1 MNVNELVNYLDAIE
15 QTILYDWGCLNFEV
29 TIYRLEILMGITVN
43 PLLRE
48 KIKSLR
54 NKLLITVGMADYL
67 QVYLLIRKNLQTGM
81 ERKYELVEQIQE
93 MKRKEI

>member
-1 MNVNELVNYLDAIE
+1 M
-15 QTILYDWGCLNFEV
+15 
-29 TIYRLEILMGITVN
+29 LMGITVN

-54 NKLLITVGMADYL
+54 NKLSITVEKVDYL
-67 QVYLLIRKNLQTGM
+67 QVYLLIIKNLQTGM
-81 ERKYELVEQIQE
+81 ERKYELVDQIQQ